1 MQGRYKAVIS
11 NKNLYREIEIP
22 LDCETF
28 TVGTELENDVRLRRE
43 LFFTTVQLIF
53 MRSSEGGWNVM
64 CSDGLYL
71 SHNLVEF
78 QSRDICLQLMM

>member
-43 LFFTTVQLIF
+43 LFLPQY
-53 MRSSEGGWNVM
+53 N
-64 CSDGLYL
+64 
-71 SHNLVEF
+71 
-78 QSRDICLQLMM
+78 